1 MGNLLTKDL
10 LTIFSRKKRILI
22 TTFLG
27 KSREVEDRFRKQDTF
42 KVVEVPHLVLSSNF
56 KCAVTILY

>member
-42 KVVEVPHLVLSSNF
+42 KVVEVPHFVF
-56 KCAVTILY
+56 FFQI

>member
-42 KVVEVPHLVLSSNF
+42 KVVEVPHLVSSNF

>member
-27 KSREVEDRFRKQDTF
+27 KSREVEDRKQDTF
-42 KVVEVPHLVLSSNF
+42 KVVEVPHLVSSNF